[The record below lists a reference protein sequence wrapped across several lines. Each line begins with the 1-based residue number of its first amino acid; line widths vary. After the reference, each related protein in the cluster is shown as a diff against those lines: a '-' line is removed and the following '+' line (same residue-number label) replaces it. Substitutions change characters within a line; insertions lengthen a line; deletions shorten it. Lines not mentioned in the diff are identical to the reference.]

1 MDYIDTPQT
10 DAGNAARKS
19 NAYDLENISIAESS
33 FSSPSKHKDDLMSE
47 ISKARGT
54 SLKTPRSRVPFTDR
68 RNLPTTSRGDFTP
81 LLKSVVKNNVLR
93 KSKLGGDG
101 PQTPAFLKDG
111 YVDSNSVALPTVE
124 SVLYEEDTQSSAER
138 LGNGSPVPQFVSS
151 SIAST
156 PLPELSKRD
165 AGGVLTGQGSMMTL
179 REQENVR
186 FIDRMWHL
194 ATSADHFRIDY
205 QSDRQGKLWAKAQ
218 NPLFG
223 GGLTKGWT

>member
-1 MDYIDTPQT
+1 MDYIDTPQN
-10 DAGNAARKS
+10 DAGIAAHMS
-19 NAYDLENISIAESS
+19 SAHDLENISIAESS
-33 FSSPSKHKDDLMSE
+33 FSSPSKPKDDLMSE
-47 ISKARGT
+47 IRKARGT

-93 KSKLGGDG
+93 KSKLGGG

-124 SVLYEEDTQSSAER
+124 ASVLYEEDTQSSAER

-165 AGGVLTGQGSMMTL
+165 ADGGLTGQGSMMTL
-179 REQENVR
+179 REQEKVS
-186 FIDRMWHL
+186 FIDRKRRL
-194 ATSADHFRIDY
+194 PTSADHF
-205 QSDRQGKLWAKAQ
+205 
-218 NPLFG
+218 
-223 GGLTKGWT
+223 